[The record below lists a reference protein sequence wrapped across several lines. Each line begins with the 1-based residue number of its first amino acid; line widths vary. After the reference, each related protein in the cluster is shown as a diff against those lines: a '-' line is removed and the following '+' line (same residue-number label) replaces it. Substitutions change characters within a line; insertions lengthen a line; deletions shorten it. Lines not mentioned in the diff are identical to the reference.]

1 MWKFS
6 SKASFGSS
14 LRAGYRL
21 RPVIGRESFLVV
33 TLVLCVVVTIIKDH
47 GSFIH
52 DRQVFLESSAASR
65 FWFWLCCFVTV
76 AKFLE
81 NKSSSKDHAKW
92 CPALRLFDK
101 NDFFD
106 VHFGSF
112 P

>member
-52 DRQVFLESSAASR
+52 DRQVFLE
-65 FWFWLCCFVTV
+65 
-76 AKFLE
+76 
-81 NKSSSKDHAKW
+81 
-92 CPALRLFDK
+92 
-101 NDFFD
+101 
-106 VHFGSF
+106 
-112 P
+112 